1 MKSACLFPCFSYAS
15 IRIWI
20 LFSYIS
26 SVASSFILM
35 RSLKYHYEQNVNA
48 AVKSFHAHAKR
59 YLYFSFVSNL
69 YLSMKIFWKYSYN
82 AKILYNLS
90 AKRDNSLWK
99 KFNTASLS
107 ARADNLLSGRID
119 FLPCLKKLQP
129 FIYKRIARKCV
140 EHIDL
145 PALIL
150 NLHQLLHHLTTHL
163 LADLQLQFQFIFPL
177 FQQFRLQVF
186 YCFQ

>member
-48 AVKSFHAHAKR
+48 AVKSFHVHAKR

-69 YLSMKIFWKYSYN
+69 YLSMKIFLNYIFIMQKFCIIYQLRGTIHFE
-82 AKILYNLS
+82 KIL
-90 AKRDNSLWK
+90 
-99 KFNTASLS
+99 
-107 ARADNLLSGRID
+107 I
-119 FLPCLKKLQP
+119 
-129 FIYKRIARKCV
+129 
-140 EHIDL
+140 
-145 PALIL
+145 
-150 NLHQLLHHLTTHL
+150 
-163 LADLQLQFQFIFPL
+163 
-177 FQQFRLQVF
+177 LQVYQLGQTIYF
-186 YCFQ
+186 LGELIFFLAFIRSHSPLYTKE

>member
-1 MKSACLFPCFSYAS
+1 MLQLNLSMY
-15 IRIWI
+15 
-20 LFSYIS
+20 
-26 SVASSFILM
+26 M
-35 RSLKYHYEQNVNA
+35 LKDTCI
-48 AVKSFHAHAKR
+48 FH
-59 YLYFSFVSNL
+59 L
-69 YLSMKIFWKYSYN
+69 YLIWFKYEN
-82 AKILYNLS
+82 ILIMQKFCIIYQL
-90 AKRDNSLWK
+90 RGDNSLWK

-119 FLPCLKKLQP
+119 FLPCLKKPQP

-177 FQQFRLQVF
+177 FQQFWLQVF

>member
-35 RSLKYHYEQNVNA
+35 RSLKYHYEQNINA

-82 AKILYNLS
+82 AKILSNLS
-90 AKRDNSLWK
+90 AKGDNSLWK

-107 ARADNLLSGRID
+107 ARADNLLSGRVD
-119 FLPCLKKLQP
+119 FLATALYIQKNSKKVCRAHWPTCTHPQSP
-129 FIYKRIARKCV
+129 
-140 EHIDL
+140 
-145 PALIL
+145 PAASSSHYTPPRGSSAPVSVYLSSL
-150 NLHQLLHHLTTHL
+150 ST
-163 LADLQLQFQFIFPL
+163 
-177 FQQFRLQVF
+177 V
-186 YCFQ
+186 

>member
-1 MKSACLFPCFSYAS
+1 MLQLNLSMHMLKDTC
-15 IRIWI
+15 
-20 LFSYIS
+20 IS
-26 SVASSFILM
+26 HL
-35 RSLKYHYEQNVNA
+35 
-48 AVKSFHAHAKR
+48 
-59 YLYFSFVSNL
+59 YLICI
-69 YLSMKIFWKYSYN
+69 LSMKIFWKYSYN

-90 AKRDNSLWK
+90 AKGDNSLWK

-119 FLPCLKKLQP
+119 FFPCLKKLQP

>member
-1 MKSACLFPCFSYAS
+1 MKSTCLFPCFSYAS

-90 AKRDNSLWK
+90 AKGDNSLWK

-119 FLPCLKKLQP
+119 FLPCLKKPQP
-129 FIYKRIARKCV
+129 FISKRIARKC
-140 EHIDL
+140 EDCRAHWPTCTHPQSP
-145 PALIL
+145 PAASSSHYTPPRGSSAPVSVYLSSL
-150 NLHQLLHHLTTHL
+150 ST
-163 LADLQLQFQFIFPL
+163 
-177 FQQFRLQVF
+177 V
-186 YCFQ
+186 

>member
-48 AVKSFHAHAKR
+48 AVKSFHVHAKR

-69 YLSMKIFWKYSYN
+69 YLSMKIFLNY
-82 AKILYNLS
+82 IFIMQ
-90 AKRDNSLWK
+90 
-99 KFNTASLS
+99 KFC
-107 ARADNLLSGRID
+107 I
-119 FLPCLKKLQP
+119 
-129 FIYKRIARKCV
+129 IYQLRGTIHFEKN
-140 EHIDL
+140 
-145 PALIL
+145 LIL
-150 NLHQLLHHLTTHL
+150 QVYQLGQTIYFLEELIFF
-163 LADLQLQFQFIFPL
+163 LALRSRSPL
-177 FQQFRLQVF
+177 
-186 YCFQ
+186 YTKE